1 MTGSM
6 KGLEANW
13 KQRAESARE
22 KVEAAINEL
31 QVKDAKINFNSVA
44 ERSGVSKSF
53 LYDDRTIR
61 EMIEQLRLADVD
73 KEMNKRAR
81 YDKTSKSKNVIIE
94 AKDRRIAKLEEE
106 NQKLRSENER
116 LRGRLY
122 DMKY

>member
-61 EMIEQLRLADVD
+61 EMIEQFRLADVD